1 MKMTVTITP
10 TWTKTGEFDAKWYL
24 VPIEFP
30 GTNPMAVIYKAG
42 GGIAGISRC
51 FDWFIDPI
59 DGSNTIYGTAP
70 TLNAAK
76 QAVRR
81 AMRKAGMI

>member
-10 TWTKTGEFDAKWYL
+10 TWTKTCEFK
-24 VPIEFP
+24 
-30 GTNPMAVIYKAG
+30 
-42 GGIAGISRC
+42 
-51 FDWFIDPI
+51 
-59 DGSNTIYGTAP
+59 GTAP

-81 AMRKAGMI
+81 AMKKVGMI